1 MSVGNMNV
9 EVSVI
14 MSVYNDQSN
23 VSSSI
28 KSILDQTFK
37 NFEFLILDDN
47 STDSTFE
54 KIKKFEEQDDRIKVF
69 RNIENEGLTKSL
81 NTLLRNASS
90 KLIARQDSDDLSL
103 PNRLQLQVN
112 EIKTNNY
119 DAIYTRAI
127 NKQNKKKIP
136 GISYYIPSKILIR
149 YKNPFI
155 HGTLMI
161 KKEVIKSLNYYE
173 EAFYYA
179 QDYKLAWELYK
190 NNYKIRNLNKA
201 LYVLNTKNN
210 LSEKFRNE
218 QNYYANCVR
227 KQINPN

>member
-1 MSVGNMNV
+1 MTV

-90 KLIARQDSDDLSL
+90 KLIARQDSDDISL
-103 PNRLQLQVN
+103 PDRLQLQVN
-112 EIKTNNY
+112 EMKTNNY

-136 GISYYIPSKILIR
+136 GISYYIPSKILIK

-161 KKEVIKSLNYYE
+161 KKSNKK
-173 EAFYYA
+173 F
-179 QDYKLAWELYK
+179 KLL
-190 NNYKIRNLNKA
+190 
-201 LYVLNTKNN
+201 
-210 LSEKFRNE
+210 
-218 QNYYANCVR
+218 
-227 KQINPN
+227 